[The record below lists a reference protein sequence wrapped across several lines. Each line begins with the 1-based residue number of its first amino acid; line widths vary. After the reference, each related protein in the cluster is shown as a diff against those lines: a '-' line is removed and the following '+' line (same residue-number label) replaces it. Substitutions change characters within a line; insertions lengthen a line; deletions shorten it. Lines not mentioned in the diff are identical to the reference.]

1 MLVYL
6 NGAFVPKAE
15 AHLPVDDR
23 GFLFGDG
30 VYEVTRAVDGR
41 LFEVERHLERLRN
54 GAAALALP
62 LTEATVAELPAI
74 WERLL
79 AANGLTVGEAMV
91 YLQVTRGA
99 APRTHQFPP
108 AGTPP
113 TIFAS
118 ASALLPPDAVRARGA
133 AIITQ
138 PDIRWARCEIKSV
151 NLLPNV
157 LAKQAAAEA
166 GAFEAVFVREDGT
179 VTEGA
184 QTTAFAVV
192 DGVLRTHPLTPRIL
206 PSVTRAVVLEL
217 ARELGIP
224 AREEAFDRAAL
235 LAAEE
240 AFVASTTADVM
251 PVVRVDGMAIGDGAP
266 GPVSRAL
273 ADAIAARLGRAV
285 AHAPAAASA

>member
-30 VYEVTRAVDGR
+30 IYEVTRAVDGR
-41 LFEVERHLERLRN
+41 LFELDRHLERLRN

-62 LTEATVAELPAI
+62 LTDAMVAELPAI

-133 AIITQ
+133 AIVTQ

-184 QTTAFAVV
+184 QTSAFAII

-224 AREEAFDRAAL
+224 TREAAFDRDAM

-240 AFVASTTADVM
+240 VFVASTTADVM
-251 PVVRVDGMAIGDGAP
+251 PVVRIDGQPVGGGAP
-266 GPVSRAL
+266 GPLTRAL
-273 ADAIAARLGRAV
+273 ADAIAARLGRAP
-285 AHAPAAASA
+285 APATAGA

>member
-6 NGAFVPKAE
+6 NGDFVPKAE
-15 AHLPVDDR
+15 ARLPVDDR

-30 VYEVTRAVDGR
+30 IYEVTRAVDGR
-41 LFEVERHLERLRN
+41 LFEAERHLARLRA

-62 LTEATVAELPAI
+62 LTDALAAELPAV
-74 WERLL
+74 WARLL
-79 AANGLTVGEAMV
+79 AANGLTGGEATV

-118 ASALLPPDAVRARGA
+118 ASPLLPPDAVRARGA
-133 AIITQ
+133 AIVTQ
-138 PDIRWARCEIKSV
+138 PDIRWARCDIKSV

-157 LAKQAAAEA
+157 LAKQAATEA
-166 GAFEAVFVREDGT
+166 GAFEAVFVRDGI

-184 QTTAFAVV
+184 QTTAFAVI
-192 DGVLRTHPLTPRIL
+192 DGVLRTHPLSNRIL

-217 ARELGIP
+217 ARAQGI
-224 AREEAFDRAAL
+224 AVREEAFDEAAMHA
-235 LAAEE
+235 AAEV
-240 AFVASTTADVM
+240 FVASTTADVM
-251 PVVRVDGMAIGDGAP
+251 PVTRIDGQLVAGGAP

-273 ADAIAARLGRAV
+273 SEALAARLGRSLAREAV
-285 AHAPAAASA
+285 AAGA

>member
-6 NGAFVPKAE
+6 NGDFVPKAE
-15 AHLPVDDR
+15 ARLPVDDR

-30 VYEVTRAVDGR
+30 IYEVTRAVDGR
-41 LFEVERHLERLRN
+41 LFEVDRHLERLRN

-62 LTEATVAELPAI
+62 LTAATVAEMPAI

-79 AANGLTVGEAMV
+79 AANGLTTGEAMV

-118 ASALLPPDAVRARGA
+118 ASPLLPPDAVRARGA
-133 AIITQ
+133 AVVTY

-166 GAFEAVFVREDGT
+166 GAFEALFVREDGV

-184 QTTAFAVV
+184 QTTAFAVI

-217 ARELGIP
+217 AAELGI
-224 AREEAFDRAAL
+224 AVREEAFDRAAM
-235 LAAEE
+235 LAAGEL
-240 AFVASTTADVM
+240 FVASTTADVM
-251 PVVRVDGMAIGDGAP
+251 PVVRVDGQSVGDGAP
-266 GPVSRAL
+266 GPIARAL
-273 ADAIAARLGRAV
+273 AEAIAARLGRAP
-285 AHAPAAASA
+285 APATVGA

>member
-62 LTEATVAELPAI
+62 LTDAMVAELPAI

-79 AANGLTVGEAMV
+79 AANGLTAGEAMV

-113 TIFAS
+113 TVFAS

-184 QTTAFAVV
+184 QTSAFAII
-192 DGVLRTHPLTPRIL
+192 DGTLRTHPLTPRIL

-224 AREEAFDRAAL
+224 TSEEAFDRAAM
-235 LAAEE
+235 LAADEV
-240 AFVASTTADVM
+240 FVASTTADVM

-266 GPVSRAL
+266 GPRTRAL
-273 ADAIAARLGRAV
+273 ADAIAARIGRAQ
-285 AHAPAAASA
+285 APATAGA